1 MNSYLCEKVCEYWYQ
16 STVIIEKLK
25 FLNLEVN
32 TGKIISTKENINIR
46 CRFNSSEEHTWHSS
60 HSQLNLLVDLVHNLY
75 ITWGKRQD
83 DLDIKLERL
92 YKEHKQI
99 EEDFSLLQ
107 NNLNLVLQILEERK
121 VEQNKYCQNS
131 DYIKEEV
138 SLLRKKIESKR
149 VATELEDI
157 KLQEEDSKAIIRQN
171 NTILQL
177 LTQIQEKINTESTG
191 KELVLASTGI
201 VSSTISINSDKW
213 TYLKVSAEEI
223 NPSRQ

>member
-1 MNSYLCEKVCEYWYQ
+1 M
-16 STVIIEKLK
+16 
-25 FLNLEVN
+25 
-32 TGKIISTKENINIR
+32 
-46 CRFNSSEEHTWHSS
+46 
-60 HSQLNLLVDLVHNLY
+60 
-75 ITWGKRQD
+75 
-83 DLDIKLERL
+83 
-92 YKEHKQI
+92 
-99 EEDFSLLQ
+99 
-107 NNLNLVLQILEERK
+107 
-121 VEQNKYCQNS
+121 
-131 DYIKEEV
+131 
-138 SLLRKKIESKR
+138 RKKIESKR

-223 NPSRQ
+223 NPSR